1 MDFSD
6 LTKYLDSLG
15 EKFIPARELI
25 VTRNHEVIYSHF
37 SGFSDA
43 RKTKP
48 LTGNEIYL
56 LFSSSKIATCIGALR
71 LVEKGLIKLEDKVSD
86 YIPEYKS
93 LNVLE
98 DGKLRPAKTD
108 LLVKHLFT
116 MCGGFTYNRDTD
128 NLKRFKNDKN
138 ATSLDVVRAIAK
150 EPLAFDPG
158 AHFEYSLCHDILGGL
173 IEAVSGKTLDRYLK
187 DEIFIPLDMKDT
199 TFNLND
205 EQRKRLAV
213 HYVYNSESGSL
224 KTSDNLNH
232 IFKISPLY
240 ESGGAGIYSTT
251 SDYAKFADAIAC
263 GGTAYNGY
271 EVLKPET
278 VELYAK
284 NWLDETCIKD
294 FQTKTGHLGNGYGL
308 GCMVLMDKKP
318 RNYKCTPGVFGWGG
332 MAGTK
337 VVMDLKN
344 KLSFYYSQEVEG
356 GVKRA
361 YEEHQHNVIT
371 NMLYEILG
379 LD

>member
-1 MDFSD
+1 MNFND
-6 LTKYLDSLG
+6 LTKYIDSLG
-15 EKFIPARELI
+15 EKFIPARELV
-25 VTRNHEVIYSHF
+25 VTRDHEVIYSHR
-37 SGFSDA
+37 SGFSDVQ
-43 RKTKP
+43 RTKP
-48 LTGNEIYL
+48 LIGNEIYL

-93 LNVLE
+93 LYVLE
-98 DGKLRPAKTD
+98 DGKLRLAKTD

-116 MCGGFTYNRDTD
+116 MCGGFTYNTD
-128 NLKRFKNDKN
+128 NLKRFKNDEK
-138 ATSLDVVRAIAK
+138 ATTLDVVREIAK
-150 EPLAFDPG
+150 GPLSFDPG
-158 AHFEYSLCHDILGGL
+158 EHFQYSLCHDILGGL

-205 EQRKRLAV
+205 EQKQRLAV
-213 HYVYNSESGSL
+213 HYVYKSASRSLETSE
-224 KTSDNLNH
+224 NLNH
-232 IFKISPLY
+232 SLKFSPLY
-240 ESGGAGIYSTT
+240 EGGGAGIYSTT
-251 SDYAKFADAIAC
+251 SDYAKFADAMAC

-271 EVLKPET
+271 EVLKTET
-278 VELYAK
+278 VEMYAR
-284 NWLDETCIKD
+284 NWLNDRQLSD
-294 FQTKTGHLGNGYGL
+294 FHTKTGHLGNGYGL

-318 RNYKCTPGVFGWGG
+318 RNYKCSLGVFGWGG

-356 GVKRA
+356 GVGCT
-361 YEEHQHNVIT
+361 YEEHHHNVIA

>member
-1 MDFSD
+1 MNFND
-6 LTKYLDSLG
+6 LTNYLDSLG
-15 EKFIPARELI
+15 DKFIPAREL
-25 VTRNHEVIYSHF
+25 VVSRNHEVIYHHK
-37 SGFSDA
+37 SGFFDY
-43 RKTKP
+43 RQTKL
-48 LTGNEIYL
+48 LTGNELYL
-56 LFSSSKIATCIGALR
+56 LFSSTKIATCIGALR

-86 YIPEYKS
+86 YIQEYKS

-98 DGKLRPAKTD
+98 NGKLRPAKTD

-116 MCGGFTYNRDTD
+116 MCGGFTYNRDTE
-128 NLKRFKNDKN
+128 NLKRFKEDEK
-138 ATSLDVVRAIAK
+138 ATSLDVVKAIAK

-158 AHFEYSLCHDILGGL
+158 SHFEYSLCHDILGGL

-205 EQRKRLAV
+205 EQKKRLAV
-213 HYVYNSESGSL
+213 HYVYNAESGTL

-232 IFKISPLY
+232 IFRISPRY

-271 EVLKPET
+271 EVLKPKT
-278 VELYAK
+278 VEMYAK
-284 NWLDETCIKD
+284 NWLNDTQLSD
-294 FQTKTGHLGNGYGL
+294 FQKKTGHLGNGYGL
-308 GCMVLMDKKP
+308 GCMVLTDRIP
-318 RNYKCTPGVFGWGG
+318 RHYKCPEGVFGWGG

-344 KLSFYYSQEVEG
+344 KFSFYYSQEVEG
-356 GVKRA
+356 GVECS